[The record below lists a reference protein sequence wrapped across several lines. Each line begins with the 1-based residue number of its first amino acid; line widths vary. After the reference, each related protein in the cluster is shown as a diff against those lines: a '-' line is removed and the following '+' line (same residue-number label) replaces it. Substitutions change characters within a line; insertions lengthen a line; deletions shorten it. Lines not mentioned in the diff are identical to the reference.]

1 MKCIHNGWVLTMA
14 PDGKV
19 FENGYVLVEGALIVE
34 VGEGDP
40 PEMSFEERVNAR
52 GGIIMPGMV
61 NAHTHIAMALFR
73 SMADDRRDRLRKVL
87 FPLESRA
94 VTPELVYHASLH
106 ANLEM
111 IRGGVTTIAD
121 MYYFE
126 HECARATAEAGLR
139 GVMGETIVNFPAPD
153 AGEAYGGL
161 AYARDFIAEWRGHAL
176 ITPSVAPHAPYTVDD
191 DRLIESADLADAE
204 AVPMMMHLAEMPFEI
219 EAIRNDHG
227 VTPVRHM
234 ADIGVLRPS
243 LVAAHCV
250 FTDQQD
256 RELLREHEV
265 GVVHNITANMKGGKG
280 VAAVPAMVEAGLR
293 VGLGSDGPMSGNR
306 LDILTQMREASHVHK
321 GTGKDPTILPARVMV
336 EMATRGGAR
345 ALHMEDRIGSLE
357 AGKEADIV
365 VISAD
370 DPALTPIH
378 DPWSV
383 VVYAANAD
391 NVLHT
396 MVAGRLIMRKRSIEH
411 LDSERILAR
420 SRELGAD
427 LRAFVEGL

>member
-1 MKCIHNGWVLTMA
+1 
-14 PDGKV
+14 
-19 FENGYVLVEGALIVE
+19 
-34 VGEGDP
+34 
-40 PEMSFEERVNAR
+40 
-52 GGIIMPGMV
+52 
-61 NAHTHIAMALFR
+61 
-73 SMADDRRDRLRKVL
+73 
-87 FPLESRA
+87 
-94 VTPELVYHASLH
+94 
-106 ANLEM
+106 
-111 IRGGVTTIAD
+111 
-121 MYYFE
+121 
-126 HECARATAEAGLR
+126 
-139 GVMGETIVNFPAPD
+139 
-153 AGEAYGGL
+153 
-161 AYARDFIAEWRGHAL
+161 
-176 ITPSVAPHAPYTVDD
+176 
-191 DRLIESADLADAE
+191 
-204 AVPMMMHLAEMPFEI
+204 
-219 EAIRNDHG
+219 
-227 VTPVRHM
+227 
-234 ADIGVLRPS
+234 
-243 LVAAHCV
+243 
-250 FTDQQD
+250 
-256 RELLREHEV
+256 
-265 GVVHNITANMKGGKG
+265 
-280 VAAVPAMVEAGLR
+280 MVEAGLR

-420 SRELGAD
+420 SREAGRGSPGLCRGALTD
-427 LRAFVEGL
+427 GASAGRKHDI